1 MAEVICSQVIDELTE
16 MMNMNKEQV
25 EKTVHE
31 SKCDELS
38 AMFNM
43 MMDNKRKDKGRSS
56 IINHRMQKPCTCQRF
71 ILKNQVLSS
80 IQTLAL
86 IRVSTFNIETF
97 LFI

>member
-1 MAEVICSQVIDELTE
+1 MEVGICSQVIDELTE

-43 MMDNKRKDKGRSS
+43 MMDNKRKEKGEFASSAGLAYDRS
-56 IINHRMQKPCTCQRF
+56 N
-71 ILKNQVLSS
+71 
-80 IQTLAL
+80 
-86 IRVSTFNIETF
+86 
-97 LFI
+97 

>member
-56 IINHRMQKPCTCQRF
+56 IISSDAKTTCQRF

-97 LFI
+97 LFM

>member
-1 MAEVICSQVIDELTE
+1 MTEVICSQVIDELTE

-56 IINHRMQKPCTCQRF
+56 IINHRMQKPRQRF

>member
-56 IINHRMQKPCTCQRF
+56 IINHRMQKPHVKGSF
-71 ILKNQVLSS
+71 LSS